1 MDTTFINIKGLNKG
15 QLLEAMVLG
24 TRYNGPFAF
33 ASEFSSYLSPVKD
46 LNIISEKVANAG
58 YIDRYEDKPIKTDLR
73 GDFVDPRLY
82 DRDAGS
88 GTFAKIVYKMR
99 IAEAKQVVST

>member
-33 ASEFSSYLSPVKD
+33 ASEFSSYLINSDK
-46 LNIISEKVANAG
+46 SEKVANAG

>member
-15 QLLEAMVLG
+15 ELLDAMVLG

-33 ASEFSSYLSPVKD
+33 ASEFTSYLSPVINSDK
-46 LNIISEKVANAG
+46 SEKVANLG
-58 YIDRYEDKPIKTDLR
+58 YIDRYADKPIKTNLS

-99 IAEAKQVVST
+99 LAEANVVSK

>member
-33 ASEFSSYLSPVKD
+33 ASEFSSYLINSDK
-46 LNIISEKVANAG
+46 SEKVANAG
-58 YIDRYEDKPIKTDLR
+58 YIDRYEDKPIKCDLR
-73 GDFVDPRLY
+73 GDFADPRLY